1 VFKNLKLS
9 MKMAGGFG
17 VLVVIAA
24 VLGLTGWWGLSG
36 VSQNVGFYDQGNVCL
51 EKINKC
57 GYLRRDFTIRGFEK
71 FGGEGKD
78 ASEQWLSVYDELAK
92 DLQLLTVEEGL
103 STEGRELAKAGLASG
118 EQYKQAFGLQIS
130 SRKAKDDAFAEWGKV
145 GWDVTKIIEET
156 TQQVIAPK
164 RDAAEQ
170 SKDAEA
176 IIQWSKIASG
186 LDEQFI
192 QPFLL
197 LRVCAVY
204 LLATDADKQWEA
216 YGQQLTKVGE
226 GLAQWG
232 RTVKGDAELEQVA
245 TRLGQCVEQYQASGK
260 KYWNGVLDQRR
271 ADQEMVTSAT
281 SVMDSIG
288 GLQTTLKASMDSI
301 TAWANTAMTLLTI
314 GGIVVGVVM
323 AFLIT
328 RSIVKPINRV
338 IAGLTS
344 GAEQVAAASGQ
355 VSQSSQQMAEGASEQ
370 ASSLEETSSSLE
382 ELTSMTKQNAEN
394 ARQAS
399 SMSTEVG
406 ESAGRGGDAM
416 TRMSEAINKIKTS
429 SDQTA
434 KILKTIDEI
443 AFQTNLL
450 ALNAAVEAARAGEAG
465 KGFAVVAEEVRNLA
479 QRSAEAAKNT
489 ASLIEDAQKN
499 AENGVSVSEEVASM
513 LKEIIEGVGNVTRL
527 VGEVSSASDQ
537 QAQGIDQINT
547 AVAQMDKVTQS
558 NAANAEE
565 SASASEEL
573 SAQAVEL
580 TEMVGALVQIV
591 EGSKAQ
597 RGTGQGKALRP
608 AAEARKT
615 VSPRRSVASPKA
627 TSGVGED
634 HHTDPGMG
642 DF

>member
-1 VFKNLKLS
+1 MFKNLKLS

-204 LLATDADKQWEA
+204 LLATDADKKLPVSLRRLSVDGGLVTFADQAALAAADAADIAA
-216 YGQQLTKVGE
+216 YYTGDTIAP
-226 GLAQWG
+226 GLVLLSEETADAAVAEFVAANSCLITDFADFYVDDVTTDG
-232 RTVKGDAELEQVA
+232 RTVTVTFGARAYLPILTPFLEIWSDGIGLV
-245 TRLGQCVEQYQASGK
+245 
-260 KYWNGVLDQRR
+260 
-271 ADQEMVTSAT
+271 VTS
-281 SVMDSIG
+281 S
-288 GLQTTLKASMDSI
+288 
-301 TAWANTAMTLLTI
+301 
-314 GGIVVGVVM
+314 
-323 AFLIT
+323 
-328 RSIVKPINRV
+328 
-338 IAGLTS
+338 
-344 GAEQVAAASGQ
+344 
-355 VSQSSQQMAEGASEQ
+355 
-370 ASSLEETSSSLE
+370 
-382 ELTSMTKQNAEN
+382 
-394 ARQAS
+394 
-399 SMSTEVG
+399 
-406 ESAGRGGDAM
+406 
-416 TRMSEAINKIKTS
+416 
-429 SDQTA
+429 
-434 KILKTIDEI
+434 
-443 AFQTNLL
+443 
-450 ALNAAVEAARAGEAG
+450 ARAW
-465 KGFAVVAEEVRNLA
+465 
-479 QRSAEAAKNT
+479 
-489 ASLIEDAQKN
+489 
-499 AENGVSVSEEVASM
+499 
-513 LKEIIEGVGNVTRL
+513 
-527 VGEVSSASDQ
+527 
-537 QAQGIDQINT
+537 
-547 AVAQMDKVTQS
+547 
-558 NAANAEE
+558 
-565 SASASEEL
+565 
-573 SAQAVEL
+573 
-580 TEMVGALVQIV
+580 
-591 EGSKAQ
+591 
-597 RGTGQGKALRP
+597 
-608 AAEARKT
+608 
-615 VSPRRSVASPKA
+615 
-627 TSGVGED
+627 
-634 HHTDPGMG
+634 
-642 DF
+642 